1 MPTLM
6 ELLTLNE
13 NYASKSGRGIG
24 TDKEYNHNY
33 ITSFYEEHF
42 KCYQDQAINLLEIGT
57 GHGGSLILWNDY
69 FPSGNIYGVDVNDYV
84 NPIID
89 SYPRIKRYHGNG
101 YDKAFADSLPGFDI
115 VIDDGPH
122 TLDSFIQC
130 VDIFLPKVK
139 KGGMLV
145 IEDIPEIEHTEVLK
159 NKIGTLPYKVVDTRE
174 QYGRF
179 DNIMFIVFK

>member
-1 MPTLM
+1 MD
-6 ELLTLNE
+6 LLKLNE

-33 ITSFYEEHF
+33 ISSFYEEHF
-42 KCYQDQAINLLEIGT
+42 KCYQEQEINLLEIGT

-69 FPSGNIYGVDVNDYV
+69 FPRGNIYGVDVNDYV

-89 SYPRIKRYHGNG
+89 TYPRIKRFHGNG
-101 YDKAFADSLPGFDI
+101 YEQSFADSLPGFDI
-115 VIDDGPH
+115 IIDDGPH
-122 TLDSFIQC
+122 TLESFIDC
-130 VDIFLPKVK
+130 IKIYLPKVK
-139 KGGMLV
+139 KDGMLI
-145 IEDIPEIEHTEVLK
+145 IEDIPDIDHISHLVKLTGK
-159 NKIGTLPYKVVDTRE
+159 LPYKVIDTRE